1 MFDRQIQTF
10 DRQIQTSRTS
20 SVLLRSQHMTLT
32 QTRCLSPQKGD
43 VDLNLAWVLDVIIE
57 LKGKRSLSFSQ
68 ARAIA
73 HSHDFRPSCYEVLK
87 LVDCIQVYNSH
98 APWFCDAIGIR
109 LGVTRETQAIRFSFP
124 RSEKSIFSTQVDPA
138 RQTITTA
145 RELTEFFAERAEKRS
160 HTLSPKAK
168 ARVTD

>member
-1 MFDRQIQTF
+1 
-10 DRQIQTSRTS
+10 
-20 SVLLRSQHMTLT
+20 MTLT

-145 RELTEFFAERAEKRS
+145 RELTEFETLAVRFRFEPHPSPAVLNSIRLSERHARQDG
-160 HTLSPKAK
+160 AK
-168 ARVTD
+168 HPRRNGFELEPYC